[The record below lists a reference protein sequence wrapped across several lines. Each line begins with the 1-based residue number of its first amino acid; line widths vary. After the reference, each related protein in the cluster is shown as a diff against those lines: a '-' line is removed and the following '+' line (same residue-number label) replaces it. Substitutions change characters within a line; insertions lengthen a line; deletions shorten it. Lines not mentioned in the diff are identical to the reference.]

1 MNKVLKNIEKWLL
14 LVLVSYLVVF
24 ASALL
29 IENEFGI
36 INSVKTMHYADNL
49 NEIPLEEFSEIAKNK
64 EETFEEIVNSTTHIE
79 DQDYSNLK
87 QLMQQNPVGTYLF
100 MLELAEKRIKSY
112 INIQAVILGFII
124 GTGVYLLLD
133 EKERKLL
140 AYGTIYALTIFL
152 LGFLEGIM
160 FTGGWTSVFDCWT
173 FPETYFIP
181 TTIIFGFILCLI
193 KIKQQGTIREL
204 NKKLIE
210 KKAEEPNDNTKNKEE
225 QTILERTRETREKCA
240 RVGMTIITLIIIFI
254 IIIGILFGY

>member
-14 LVLVSYLVVF
+14 LVLLSYLVVF

-29 IENEFGI
+29 IENEIGI
-36 INSVKTMHYADNL
+36 INSVKTMQYADNL
-49 NEIPLEEFSEIAKNK
+49 NEISLDEFSEIAKDK
-64 EETFEEIVNSTTHIE
+64 EEMFEEIVNSTTNTE
-79 DQDYSNLK
+79 EQDYSNLK
-87 QLMQQNPVGTYLF
+87 QSMQQNPVGTYLF
-100 MLELAEKRIKSY
+100 MLELAEMRSISY
-112 INIQAVILGFII
+112 INIQSLILGFII
-124 GTGVYLLLD
+124 GTGIYLLVD

-140 AYGTIYALTIFL
+140 VYGTIYALTIFL

-160 FTGGWTSVFDCWT
+160 FTAGWTSIFNCWT

-210 KKAEEPNDNTKNKEE
+210 KKAEEPNDNTKKKEE
-225 QTILERTRETREKCA
+225 QTILERTKETREKCA
-240 RVGMTIITLIIIFI
+240 RVGMTIVTLVMIFTIIIA
-254 IIIGILFGY
+254 ILFG

>member
-14 LVLVSYLVVF
+14 LVLISYLIVF

-29 IENEFGI
+29 IENEIGI
-36 INSVKTMHYADNL
+36 INSVKTMQYADNL
-49 NEIPLEEFSEIAKNK
+49 DKISLEEFSEIAKDK
-64 EETFEEIVNSTTHIE
+64 EEIFEKIVNSTTNTDE
-79 DQDYSNLK
+79 QYYANLK
-87 QLMQQNPVGTYLF
+87 QSMQQNPVGTYMF
-100 MLELAEKRIKSY
+100 MAELAEMRSISY
-112 INIQAVILGFII
+112 INIQSLILGFII
-124 GTGVYLLLD
+124 GTGIYLLVD

-140 AYGTIYALTIFL
+140 VYGTIYALTIFL
-152 LGFLEGIM
+152 LGFIEGIM
-160 FTGGWTSVFDCWT
+160 FTAGWTSIFNCWT

-210 KKAEEPNDNTKNKEE
+210 KKAEEPNDNIKKKEE

-240 RVGMTIITLIIIFI
+240 RVGMAIVTLIMIFTIIIA
-254 IIIGILFGY
+254 ILFG

>member
-24 ASALL
+24 GTAVL
-29 IENEFGI
+29 IEYEIGI
-36 INSVKTMHYADNL
+36 INSVKTMQYPDNL
-49 NEIPLEEFSEIAKNK
+49 NEISLEEFSEIAKAK
-64 EETFEEIVNSTTHIE
+64 EEMFEESVNSITNTE
-79 DQDYSNLK
+79 EQEYSNLK
-87 QLMQQNPVGTYLF
+87 QSMQQNPVGTYLF
-100 MLELAEKRIKSY
+100 TLELAEMISISY
-112 INIQAVILGFII
+112 INIQSLILGFII
-124 GTGVYLLLD
+124 GTGIYLLVD

-140 AYGTIYALTIFL
+140 VYGTIYALTIFL

-160 FTGGWTSVFDCWT
+160 YTAGWTSIFNCWT

-210 KKAEEPNDNTKNKEE
+210 KKAEEPNDNTKKKED
-225 QTILERTRETREKCA
+225 QTILETTKETREKCA
-240 RVGMTIITLIIIFI
+240 RVGMAIVTLVMIFTIILA
-254 IIIGILFGY
+254 ILFG

>member
-29 IENEFGI
+29 IENEIGI
-36 INSVKTMHYADNL
+36 INSVKTMQYADNL
-49 NEIPLEEFSEIAKNK
+49 NEISLEEFSKIAKDK
-64 EETFEEIVNSTTHIE
+64 EEMFEEIVNSTTNTE
-79 DQDYSNLK
+79 EEYYSNLK
-87 QLMQQNPVGTYLF
+87 QSMQQNPVGTYLF
-100 MLELAEKRIKSY
+100 MLELAEMRSISY
-112 INIQAVILGFII
+112 INIQSLILGFII
-124 GTGVYLLLD
+124 GTGIYLLVD

-140 AYGTIYALTIFL
+140 VYGTIYALTIFL

-160 FTGGWTSVFDCWT
+160 YTAGWTSIFNCWT

-210 KKAEEPNDNTKNKEE
+210 KKAEEPNDNAKKKED
-225 QTILERTRETREKCA
+225 QTILERTKETREKCA
-240 RVGMTIITLIIIFI
+240 RVGMAIVTLVMIFTIILA
-254 IIIGILFGY
+254 ILFG

>member
-14 LVLVSYLVVF
+14 LVLLSYLVVF

-29 IENEFGI
+29 IENEIGI
-36 INSVKTMHYADNL
+36 INSVKTMQYADNL
-49 NEIPLEEFSEIAKNK
+49 NEISLDEFSEIAKDK
-64 EETFEEIVNSTTHIE
+64 EEMFEEIVNSTTNTE
-79 DQDYSNLK
+79 EQDYSNLK
-87 QLMQQNPVGTYLF
+87 QSMQQNPVGTYLF
-100 MLELAEKRIKSY
+100 MLELAEMRSISY
-112 INIQAVILGFII
+112 INIQSLILGFII
-124 GTGVYLLLD
+124 GTGIYLLLD

-140 AYGTIYALTIFL
+140 VYGTIYALTIFL

-160 FTGGWTSVFDCWT
+160 FTAGWTSIFNCWT

-210 KKAEEPNDNTKNKEE
+210 KKAEEPNDNTKKKEE
-225 QTILERTRETREKCA
+225 QTILERTKETREKCA
-240 RVGMTIITLIIIFI
+240 RVGMTIVTLVMIFTIIIA
-254 IIIGILFGY
+254 ILFG

>member
-14 LVLVSYLVVF
+14 LVLVSYLIIF

-29 IENEFGI
+29 IENEIGI
-36 INSVKTMHYADNL
+36 INSVKVMQYADNL

-64 EETFEEIVNSTTHIE
+64 EETFEEIVNSTILTE
-79 DQDYSNLK
+79 EQDYSNLK
-87 QLMQQNPVGTYLF
+87 QSMQQNPVGTYLF
-100 MLELAEKRIKSY
+100 MLELAEMRSISY
-112 INIQAVILGFII
+112 INIQSLILGFII

-140 AYGTIYALTIFL
+140 VYGTIYALTIFL

-160 FTGGWTSVFDCWT
+160 YTAGWTSIFNCWT
-173 FPETYFIP
+173 FPVKYFLP

-210 KKAEEPNDNTKNKEE
+210 KKAEEPNDNTKNKEK
-225 QTILERTRETREKCA
+225 QTILERTKETREKCA
-240 RVGMTIITLIIIFI
+240 RVGMTITTLIMIFTI
-254 IIIGILFGY
+254 IIAILFG